1 MSNKVFTTSGPCHDS
16 LLDHAPQRHGLQRN
30 NRAQLREEIPAQALH
45 AAVGGKRHF
54 QFEQLSGQIAEAE
67 AKRAEAMNLVL
78 GFVVAAIGAPDWA
91 DAAGVE
97 SLGGM
102 LVLGLIIFVAMFA
115 VVALMQAVFKM
126 ARR

>member
-1 MSNKVFTTSGPCHDS
+1 MIGT
-16 LLDHAPQRHGLQRN
+16 
-30 NRAQLREEIPAQALH
+30 
-45 AAVGGKRHF
+45 

-78 GFVVAAIGAPDWA
+78 GFVAAAIGAPDWA

-102 LVLGLIIFVAMFA
+102 LLLGLIIFVSMFV
-115 VVALMQAVFKM
+115 VVALMQAAFKM
-126 ARR
+126 TRRR